1 MSSSAKYY
9 LLSAFLCELCDL
21 CVKPFS
27 EFHAETAKFAEKA
40 AEQSE

>member
-9 LLSAFLCELCDL
+9 LLSAFLCELC
-21 CVKPFS
+21 VKPFS
-27 EFHAETAKFAEKA
+27 EFHAETAKSAEKA